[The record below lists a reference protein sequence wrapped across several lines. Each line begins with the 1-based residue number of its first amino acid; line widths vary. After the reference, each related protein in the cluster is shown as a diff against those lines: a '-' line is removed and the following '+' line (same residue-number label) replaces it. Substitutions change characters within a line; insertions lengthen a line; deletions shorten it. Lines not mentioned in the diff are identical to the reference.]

1 MTRGSTILWGKDEL
15 TRAPAPDAKH
25 IRRGINSASKREGF
39 HTSTNPFASVS
50 AMVTR
55 RRKTSQSLSHRGAA
69 HLPAPTTRLHGVRGD
84 TDHASLPDRPL
95 LVQFAID
102 VVAVL
107 FAFLFVAVTG
117 IGLGFA
123 VFSILFLSF

>member
-1 MTRGSTILWGKDEL
+1 MTRGSTIIWGKDEL

-25 IRRGINSASKREGF
+25 IRRDFNSAWC
-39 HTSTNPFASVS
+39 A
-50 AMVTR
+50 
-55 RRKTSQSLSHRGAA
+55 
-69 HLPAPTTRLHGVRGD
+69 LPAPLTRSHSLGPRNES
-84 TDHASLPDRPL
+84 ASASAQPGTNTSPGLCGKLRSQGLAAKTMTLQSFPQRPF

-102 VVAVL
+102 VLAVL

-123 VFSILFLSF
+123 LFVLLFCKL

>member
-1 MTRGSTILWGKDEL
+1 MTRGSIIWGKDEL

-25 IRRGINSASKREGF
+25 NRRDFNSASKREGF
-39 HTSTNPFASVS
+39 HTSTHPFASVS

-55 RRKTSQSLSHRGAA
+55 RRKTSQSFPHR
-69 HLPAPTTRLHGVRGD
+69 PF
-84 TDHASLPDRPL
+84 

-102 VVAVL
+102 VLAVL

-117 IGLGFA
+117 IGFA
-123 VFSILFLSF
+123 FALFWFLFV